1 MGRKMDLGGCTV
13 EMNQSKKTV
22 RFRWTE
28 CMKEDLMY
36 TLCDDNSVL
45 YILGIQSF
53 LQRGEVNNVVKILG
67 FMVKR
72 AGAKMRQYTGRNRDK
87 CHWFDEECSENK
99 RMLGRAWED
108 FKAKNYEES
117 RIKYWVCR
125 NRYAK
130 ILEHKRKV

>member
-1 MGRKMDLGGCTV
+1 MGRKMDLGGCKV

-36 TLCDDNSVL
+36 ALCDDNSVL

-72 AGAKMRQYTGRNRDK
+72 AGAKMRQYTGRNRTNAIGLMK
-87 CHWFDEECSENK
+87 NAVKINEC
-99 RMLGRAWED
+99 WEGPGKTLKQKTMK
-108 FKAKNYEES
+108 KAE
-117 RIKYWVCR
+117 
-125 NRYAK
+125 
-130 ILEHKRKV
+130 